1 MPPGK
6 RSNPLA
12 LAVLVCLAERPMHPY
27 EVAQTLRTRHKDDS
41 VRLNYGSL
49 YAVVDTLARRGLVE
63 AAETER
69 AGRLPERTIY
79 RITAPGLEEMH
90 AWLAELLAVP
100 TKEYPAFEAALSFLP
115 ALAPDEAVSLLSER
129 IERLEVELASAA
141 ALRELVEKARLPRL
155 LWVEAQFATAL
166 RQTELDFARRLVADI
181 TSGTLDGL
189 AWWHQVHDHP
199 DASVPLPPP
208 CGPADDLADEP
219 EDPSDHHGQE
229 QR

>member
-1 MPPGK
+1 MPSGK

-49 YAVVDTLARRGLVE
+49 YAVVDTLVRRGLIE

-69 AGRLPERTIY
+69 SGRLPERTVY
-79 RITAPGLEEMH
+79 RITDAGRIESH
-90 AWLAELLAVP
+90 DWLAELLAVP

-115 ALAPDEAVSLLSER
+115 AVSPEEAAGLLDER
-129 IERLEVELASAA
+129 IERLELELASAA

-155 LWVEAQFATAL
+155 FWVEAEFAMAL
-166 RQTELDFARRLVADI
+166 RQTELDFARRLRTDLRA
-181 TSGTLDGL
+181 GTLEGL
-189 AWWHQVHDHP
+189 DWWSQVHAQP
-199 DASVPLPPP
+199 DGPIPLPPP
-208 CGPADDLADEP
+208 WG
-219 EDPSDHHGQE
+219 SDANEE
-229 QR
+229 QP

>member
-49 YAVVDTLARRGLVE
+49 YAVVDTLVRRGLIE

-69 AGRLPERTIY
+69 SGQLPERTVY
-79 RITAPGLEEMH
+79 RITDAGRIEIH
-90 AWLAELLAVP
+90 DWLAELLAVP

-115 ALAPDEAVSLLSER
+115 AVSPEEAAGLLDER
-129 IERLEVELASAA
+129 IERLELELASAA

-155 LWVEAQFATAL
+155 FWVEAEFAMAL
-166 RQTELDFARRLVADI
+166 RQTELDFVRRLRTDLRA
-181 TSGTLDGL
+181 GTLEGLDWWSQIHAQPDG
-189 AWWHQVHDHP
+189 P
-199 DASVPLPPP
+199 IPLPPP
-208 CGPADDLADEP
+208 WG
-219 EDPSDHHGQE
+219 SDANEE
-229 QR
+229 QP

>member
-6 RSNPLA
+6 RANSLA

-49 YAVVDTLARRGLVE
+49 YAVVDSLVRRALIE

-69 AGRLPERTIY
+69 SGRLPERTVY
-79 RITAPGLEEMH
+79 RITDAGRIELH
-90 AWLAELLAVP
+90 DWLAELLAVP

-115 ALAPDEAVSLLSER
+115 AIAPEEAAGLLDER
-129 IERLEVELASAA
+129 IERLEVELASAG

-155 LWVEAQFATAL
+155 LWVEAEYAMAL
-166 RQTELDFARRLVADI
+166 RQTELDFGRRLRADLAE
-181 TSGTLDGL
+181 GTLDGL
-189 AWWHQVHDHP
+189 GWWRQIHEHP
-199 DASVPLPPP
+199 DRPVPLPPP
-208 CGPADDLADEP
+208 WGLDAGEERP
-219 EDPSDHHGQE
+219 
-229 QR
+229 

>member
-49 YAVVDTLARRGLVE
+49 YAVVEGLARRGLIE

-79 RITAPGLEEMH
+79 RITDPGLEEMH

-115 ALAPDEAVSLLSER
+115 ALSPGEARSLLAER

-141 ALRELVEKARLPRL
+141 ALRELVEKAHLPRL
-155 LWVEAQFATAL
+155 FWVEAEYATTL
-166 RQTELDFARRLVADI
+166 RQTELDFARRLAADI
-181 TSGTLDGL
+181 EAGTLDGL
-189 AWWHQVHDHP
+189 AWWRQVHDRP
-199 DASVPLPPP
+199 DGPVPPP
-208 CGPADDLADEP
+208 PPWGPDDIPDQPDTPAADHD
-219 EDPSDHHGQE
+219 QE